1 MFRFCSRMLG
11 SLPKP
16 QGEPGEQSMPIMAA
30 HDQNDARGSARVLAT
45 TVKRCIEEDY
55 APSKHKSALNNLFFV
70 GFDYEPRS
78 ARGPE
83 ALTLLPPPE
92 RNVVELRM
100 ALDQAFDNV
109 YHGRALDDAVNSVEN
124 VLRSIAYPKPPGGAE
139 NVDRELAS
147 AFLKSFIDNLYLV
160 R

>member
-1 MFRFCSRMLG
+1 
-11 SLPKP
+11 
-16 QGEPGEQSMPIMAA
+16 MPIMAA

-45 TVKRCIEEDY
+45 TVRKCIEEDY
-55 APSKHKSALNNLFFV
+55 NPSRHKSALNNLYRLLEAYRAHRFG

-83 ALTLLPPPE
+83 ALTLLPPAE
-92 RNVVELRM
+92 QNVVELRM

-109 YHGRALDDAVNSVEN
+109 YNGRVDEAVDSIEN
-124 VLRSIAYPKPPGGAE
+124 VLRSIAYPKMTRAPIE
-139 NVDRELAS
+139 SVDRERVS
-147 AFLKSFIDNLYLV
+147 AFLKSFIENLYRV